1 MSTHKETRLVHCY
14 DPVAFVIAVEQ
25 GVKDGFSLDL
35 VTPEHYPQQIGFQF
49 ICTMVKGTE
58 QEVKKPQKPQ
68 KAQEEV
74 LTIKIDASEVQ
85 AVVDKA
91 VEEVKTLV
99 EASELEKVVQSTQ
112 EELKAAVE
120 APKKAETATQD
131 VKAKPGRPA
140 KGK

>member
-49 ICTMVKGTE
+49 ICTMVKDAQ
-58 QEVKKPQKPQ
+58 QEVKNPQK
-68 KAQEEV
+68 EV
-74 LTIKIDASEVQ
+74 LTIKVDASEVQ

-99 EASELEKVVQSTQ
+99 EAQQTTEGTQ
-112 EELKAAVE
+112 EQSDAVVE
-120 APKKAETATQD
+120 APKKA
-131 VKAKPGRPA
+131 GRPA

>member
-35 VTPEHYPQQIGFQF
+35 VTPEHYPQQIGWQF
-49 ICTMVKGTE
+49 ICTMVKDAE
-58 QEVKKPQKPQ
+58 KEVKMPQK
-68 KAQEEV
+68 EV
-74 LTIKIDASEVQ
+74 LTVKIDASEVQ

-120 APKKAETATQD
+120 APKKAA
-131 VKAKPGRPA
+131 GRPA

>member
-35 VTPEHYPQQIGFQF
+35 VTPEHYPVVLGYQY
-49 ICTMVKGTE
+49 ICTMVKAAE
-58 QEVKKPQKPQ
+58 QEVKNHQKT
-68 KAQEEV
+68 QEEV
-74 LTIKIDASEVQ
+74 VAEQTTEG
-85 AVVDKA
+85 
-91 VEEVKTLV
+91 
-99 EASELEKVVQSTQ
+99 TQ
-112 EELKAAVE
+112 EQSEAVVE

>member
-49 ICTMVKGTE
+49 ICTMVKDAE
-58 QEVKKPQKPQ
+58 KEVKMPQK
-68 KAQEEV
+68 EV

-99 EASELEKVVQSTQ
+99 EAQQTTEGTQ
-112 EELKAAVE
+112 EQSEAAVE

>member
-35 VTPEHYPQQIGFQF
+35 VTPEHYPVVLGYQY
-49 ICTMVKGTE
+49 ICTMVKDVD
-58 QEVKKPQKPQ
+58 QEVKNPQKL
-68 KAQEEV
+68 QEEV
-74 LTIKIDASEVQ
+74 
-85 AVVDKA
+85 
-91 VEEVKTLV
+91 VEEKTTEGTREQS
-99 EASELEKVVQSTQ
+99 EAV
-112 EELKAAVE
+112 VE
-120 APKKAETATQD
+120 APKKPETATQD

>member
-49 ICTMVKGTE
+49 ICTMVKDVE
-58 QEVKKPQKPQ
+58 QEVKNPQK
-68 KAQEEV
+68 EV
-74 LTIKIDASEVQ
+74 LTIKVDASEVQ

-99 EASELEKVVQSTQ
+99 EAQQTTEGTQ
-112 EELKAAVE
+112 EQSDAVVE
-120 APKKAETATQD
+120 APKKA
-131 VKAKPGRPA
+131 GRPA

>member
-35 VTPEHYPQQIGFQF
+35 VTPEHYPQQIGWQF
-49 ICTMVKGTE
+49 ICTMVKDAE
-58 QEVKKPQKPQ
+58 QEVKSLGKLEIKLDTTELQKVVDDALEIVQ
-68 KAQEEV
+68 KAQEEAV
-74 LTIKIDASEVQ
+74 AEQTTEGTQEEVQ
-85 AVVDKA
+85 AVV
-91 VEEVKTLV
+91 
-99 EASELEKVVQSTQ
+99 
-112 EELKAAVE
+112 E
-120 APKKAETATQD
+120 APKKVETATQD

>member
-49 ICTMVKGTE
+49 ICTMVKE
-58 QEVKKPQKPQ
+58 AEKEVKSPQKPQ
-68 KAQEEV
+68 EDAVAEQTTEGTQEQ
-74 LTIKIDASEVQ
+74 SEV
-85 AVVDKA
+85 V
-91 VEEVKTLV
+91 
-99 EASELEKVVQSTQ
+99 
-112 EELKAAVE
+112 VE

>member
-58 QEVKKPQKPQ
+58 KEVKNHQ
-68 KAQEEV
+68 KAREE
-74 LTIKIDASEVQ
+74 
-85 AVVDKA
+85 AVV
-91 VEEVKTLV
+91 EQTTEG
-99 EASELEKVVQSTQ
+99 TQ
-112 EELKAAVE
+112 EQSDAVVE

>member
-49 ICTMVKGTE
+49 ICTMVKDVE
-58 QEVKKPQKPQ
+58 QEVKKPQ
-68 KAQEEV
+68 EEV
-74 LTIKIDASEVQ
+74 LTIKVDASEVQ

-91 VEEVKTLV
+91 VEEVKTLI

-112 EELKAAVE
+112 EELKATVE
-120 APKKAETATQD
+120 APKKA
-131 VKAKPGRPA
+131 GRPA

>member
-35 VTPEHYPQQIGFQF
+35 VTPEHYPQQIGWQF
-49 ICTMVKGTE
+49 ICTMVKDAE
-58 QEVKKPQKPQ
+58 KEVKKPQK
-68 KAQEEV
+68 EV
-74 LTIKIDASEVQ
+74 LTIKVDASEVQ

-99 EASELEKVVQSTQ
+99 EASELGKVVQSTQ

-120 APKKAETATQD
+120 APKKA
-131 VKAKPGRPA
+131 GRPA

>member
-58 QEVKKPQKPQ
+58 QEVKNPQ
-68 KAQEEV
+68 KAQEE
-74 LTIKIDASEVQ
+74 
-85 AVVDKA
+85 AVA
-91 VEEVKTLV
+91 EQTTEG
-99 EASELEKVVQSTQ
+99 TQ
-112 EELKAAVE
+112 EQSEAVVE

-140 KGK
+140 KDKR

>member
-49 ICTMVKGTE
+49 ICTMVKDAE
-58 QEVKKPQKPQ
+58 KEVKKPQ
-68 KAQEEV
+68 KAQEEAV
-74 LTIKIDASEVQ
+74 VEQTTEGTQEEVQ
-85 AVVDKA
+85 AV
-91 VEEVKTLV
+91 
-99 EASELEKVVQSTQ
+99 
-112 EELKAAVE
+112 VE
-120 APKKAETATQD
+120 APKKA
-131 VKAKPGRPA
+131 GRPA

>member
-49 ICTMVKGTE
+49 ICTMVKDAE
-58 QEVKKPQKPQ
+58 QEVKNPQ
-68 KAQEEV
+68 KAQEE
-74 LTIKIDASEVQ
+74 
-85 AVVDKA
+85 AVV
-91 VEEVKTLV
+91 EQTTEG
-99 EASELEKVVQSTQ
+99 TQ
-112 EELKAAVE
+112 DQAEAAVE
-120 APKKAETATQD
+120 APKKA
-131 VKAKPGRPA
+131 GRPA

>member
-49 ICTMVKGTE
+49 ICTMVKDAQ
-58 QEVKKPQKPQ
+58 QEVKSLGKLEIKLDTTELQKVVDDALEIVQ
-68 KAQEEV
+68 KAQEEAV
-74 LTIKIDASEVQ
+74 AEQTTEGTQDQSE
-85 AVVDKA
+85 
-91 VEEVKTLV
+91 
-99 EASELEKVVQSTQ
+99 
-112 EELKAAVE
+112 AAVE
-120 APKKAETATQD
+120 APKKA
-131 VKAKPGRPA
+131 GRPA

>member
-49 ICTMVKGTE
+49 ICTMVKDAE
-58 QEVKKPQKPQ
+58 QEVKSTQR
-68 KAQEEV
+68 EV
-74 LTIKIDASEVQ
+74 LTVKIDSSEVQ

-91 VEEVKTLV
+91 VEEVKALV
-99 EASELEKVVQSTQ
+99 DAHETQQTPECSEKQPEAV
-112 EELKAAVE
+112 VE
-120 APKKAETATQD
+120 APKKA
-131 VKAKPGRPA
+131 GRPA

>member
-49 ICTMVKGTE
+49 ICTMVKDAQ
-58 QEVKKPQKPQ
+58 QEVKNPQ

-74 LTIKIDASEVQ
+74 VAEQTTEGTQEEVQ
-85 AVVDKA
+85 AV
-91 VEEVKTLV
+91 
-99 EASELEKVVQSTQ
+99 
-112 EELKAAVE
+112 VE

>member
-49 ICTMVKGTE
+49 ICTMVKDAE
-58 QEVKKPQKPQ
+58 KEVKKPQK
-68 KAQEEV
+68 EV
-74 LTIKIDASEVQ
+74 LTIKVDASEVQ
-85 AVVDKA
+85 TVVDKA

-120 APKKAETATQD
+120 APKKA
-131 VKAKPGRPA
+131 GRPA

>member
-49 ICTMVKGTE
+49 ICTMVKDAE
-58 QEVKKPQKPQ
+58 KEVKNPQKH
-68 KAQEEV
+68 QEEV
-74 LTIKIDASEVQ
+74 
-85 AVVDKA
+85 
-91 VEEVKTLV
+91 VEEKTT
-99 EASELEKVVQSTQ
+99 EGTQ
-112 EELKAAVE
+112 EQSEAVVE
-120 APKKAETATQD
+120 APKKA
-131 VKAKPGRPA
+131 GRPA

>member
-35 VTPEHYPQQIGFQF
+35 VTPEHYPVVLGYQY
-49 ICTMVKGTE
+49 ICTMVKDVE
-58 QEVKKPQKPQ
+58 QEVKKPQK
-68 KAQEEV
+68 AQEEV
-74 LTIKIDASEVQ
+74 
-85 AVVDKA
+85 
-91 VEEVKTLV
+91 VEEKTT
-99 EASELEKVVQSTQ
+99 EGTQ
-112 EELKAAVE
+112 EQSDAVVE

>member
-35 VTPEHYPQQIGFQF
+35 VTPEHYPVVLGYQY
-49 ICTMVKGTE
+49 ICTMVKNVE
-58 QEVKKPQKPQ
+58 QEVKNHQ
-68 KAQEEV
+68 KAQEE
-74 LTIKIDASEVQ
+74 
-85 AVVDKA
+85 AVV
-91 VEEVKTLV
+91 EQTTEG
-99 EASELEKVVQSTQ
+99 TQ
-112 EELKAAVE
+112 EQPEAVVE

>member
-49 ICTMVKGTE
+49 ICTMVKDVE
-58 QEVKKPQKPQ
+58 KEVKNPQK
-68 KAQEEV
+68 EV
-74 LTIKIDASEVQ
+74 LTIKVDASEVQ

-99 EASELEKVVQSTQ
+99 EAHEAQQTTEGTEKQADAV
-112 EELKAAVE
+112 VE